1 MPKSKA
7 SLLLYSATSPI
18 RYAIYIDGVKKEEF
32 VCEKKCSVALYEIFK
47 PLLQSYDIETIYY
60 ARGPGSFMALKVTYI
75 FLKTLSISMNVKLKA
90 TDSFFFSKNRAI
102 RATKNSSFLK
112 KEDRITITKESI
124 DEAIELPSTL
134 ECDEFDDNLEPF
146 YFLPAI

>member
-7 SLLLYSATSPI
+7 SLLLYSASSPI
-18 RYAIYIDGVKKEEF
+18 HYGIYIDGVLDKQFSCDKK
-32 VCEKKCSVALYEIFK
+32 SSTALYEIFE
-47 PLLQSYDIETIYY
+47 PLLKEYEIETIYY
-60 ARGPGSFMALKVTYI
+60 ARGPGSFMALKVTYL
-75 FLKTLSISMNVKLKA
+75 FLKTLSITMDIKLKA
-90 TDSFFFSKNRAI
+90 TESFFFSKNSTI

-124 DEAIELPSTL
+124 AEDIELPLTL
-134 ECDEFDDNLEPF
+134 DVDKFDDNLEPY

>member
-1 MPKSKA
+1 
-7 SLLLYSATSPI
+7 
-18 RYAIYIDGVKKEEF
+18 
-32 VCEKKCSVALYEIFK
+32 
-47 PLLQSYDIETIYY
+47 ETIYY

>member
-18 RYAIYIDGVKKEEF
+18 RYGIYIDGVKKEEF
-32 VCEKKCSVALYEIFK
+32 SCDKKSSTALYEIFE
-47 PLLQSYDIETIYY
+47 PLLKQYDIETIYY

-75 FLKTLSISMNVKLKA
+75 FLKTLSITMDIKLKA
-90 TDSFFFSKNRAI
+90 TDSFFFSKNRVI

-112 KEDRITITKESI
+112 KEDKIIITKESI
-124 DEAIELPSTL
+124 AENIELPHTL
-134 ECDEFDDNLEPF
+134 DVDKFDDNLEPY